1 MLTFNFFCLYL
12 GLSFIFFHQLRSYFA
27 YSGSIN
33 RLNVFFFFIISFYLL
48 QFLGLFFLF
57 FDLDKFRSY
66 LITDK
71 NIIFQLL
78 LIHSS
83 ILIYFLLINDLFNN
97 KFIFLSKKIK
107 KNTNSNFQN
116 FIFIL
121 LIFFL
126 VLFSLFLFNYIK
138 TLPIIKYFYY
148 EFNDITKLRQ
158 DYAYTPLKKYTDIL
172 FGTIFKT
179 IFLIGL
185 ITLNLKK
192 KKYLIALTLS
202 FIILIFHFISV
213 FQKFYVFEFFIQILL
228 ILLFSNSIDQKKIS
242 YKYIA
247 LSIVFFIFLFISF
260 ILLTGEKNLYDGFLK
275 FMSRTFT
282 GSLSSAY
289 HYLEIFPNISPF
301 VGNKIL
307 PNPFGVF
314 NFETLNLSKLVKSIV
329 FNTSTGSMPS
339 LFWTDFYAGYYYSGL
354 IIAVFLA
361 SFIFILIEIS
371 FNFIEKNNLTTVLY
385 ILLILECSQMSI
397 SFLSNFFF
405 KIETILS
412 ILLVITL
419 IEINKFF
426 VSKKSFFYK

>member
-1 MLTFNFFCLYL
+1 
-12 GLSFIFFHQLRSYFA
+12 
-27 YSGSIN
+27 
-33 RLNVFFFFIISFYLL
+33 
-48 QFLGLFFLF
+48 
-57 FDLDKFRSY
+57 
-66 LITDK
+66 
-71 NIIFQLL
+71 
-78 LIHSS
+78 
-83 ILIYFLLINDLFNN
+83 
-97 KFIFLSKKIK
+97 
-107 KNTNSNFQN
+107 
-116 FIFIL
+116 
-121 LIFFL
+121 
-126 VLFSLFLFNYIK
+126 
-138 TLPIIKYFYY
+138 
-148 EFNDITKLRQ
+148 
-158 DYAYTPLKKYTDIL
+158 
-172 FGTIFKT
+172 
-179 IFLIGL
+179 
-185 ITLNLKK
+185 
-192 KKYLIALTLS
+192 
-202 FIILIFHFISV
+202 
-213 FQKFYVFEFFIQILL
+213 
-228 ILLFSNSIDQKKIS
+228 
-242 YKYIA
+242 
-247 LSIVFFIFLFISF
+247 VFFIFLFISF